1 MTRLSLLV
9 LILLFLPACSPAQ
22 PIRIGSLGLSGP
34 LLPLW
39 IAQDKGLFA
48 KQGLTSELITFQ
60 GGTQAIQAL
69 LSGGIGFAASSSD
82 TGVNAK
88 LRGADIVGL
97 AEWVNSLPYMFVTT
111 KEIDKGEKLKGKK
124 IAISRFGGAAHYAV
138 RMVLIKMGI
147 DPEKD
152 VQILH
157 LGDESLR
164 LSALRQ
170 GVVDA
175 TVLTPPANLTA
186 RNLGFRILTSLQ
198 EAA

>member
-1 MTRLSLLV
+1 
-9 LILLFLPACSPAQ
+9 
-22 PIRIGSLGLSGP
+22 
-34 LLPLW
+34 
-39 IAQDKGLFA
+39 
-48 KQGLTSELITFQ
+48 
-60 GGTQAIQAL
+60 GTQTIQAL
-69 LSGGIGFAASSSD
+69 LSGGIGFAASSSE

-97 AEWVNSLPYMFVTT
+97 TQWVNSLPYMFVTT

-152 VQILH
+152 VQILQ

-164 LSALRQ
+164 LAALRQ

-175 TVLTPPANLTA
+175 TV
-186 RNLGFRILTSLQ
+186 
-198 EAA
+198 